1 MSIETMTMPTAVK
14 PLLKENVRALIDHIE
29 RSGLAPGARLESERE
44 LAKILEISRPS
55 LREAIQV
62 LQTQGRVL
70 VKHGVGV
77 FVLDEATGERFKDA
91 YLSQWANIEELF
103 QMREILEAP
112 AVEWAAERHTSEQ
125 LAEMNQALFRLSE
138 ALSENPIDFEKV
150 RELDM
155 EFHLVIVRSASNRFL
170 NQTLGTLQEIMRN
183 SMENTLKLPG
193 RIDQSEEEH
202 RIILEAIRDRDPI
215 KARLMIIQHIHN
227 ARDAW
232 AKFLKKEHSK

>member
-1 MSIETMTMPTAVK
+1 MSTETITMPASIK

-29 RSGLAPGARLESERE
+29 RAGLLPGARLESERE

-62 LQTQGRVL
+62 LQAQGRIL

-77 FVLDEATGERFKDA
+77 FVLDDATGERFKGA
-91 YLSQWANIEELF
+91 YLSQRANIEELF

-125 LAEMNQALFRLSE
+125 LAEMNQALLRLSE
-138 ALSENPIDFEKV
+138 ALTENPVDFEKV

-155 EFHLVIVRSASNRFL
+155 DFHLVIVRSASNRFL

-193 RIDQSEEEH
+193 RIDESEAEH
-202 RIILEAIRDRDPI
+202 RIILEAIANRDPI

-232 AKFLKKEHSK
+232 AKFLKKEHGR